1 MRDRRRHEDVAQVT
15 IPMRAVE
22 PYVPRAQRVAQVEHD
37 RDFPEAG
44 IIIALRPQLSQP
56 FGMRSQEIVGRR
68 NCDLGSDGGRSEESR
83 VGKECVSPV
92 RYRWS
97 RYHVNKKTK

>member
-22 PYVPRAQRVAQVEHD
+22 PYVARAQRVAQVEHD

-44 IIIALRPQLSQP
+44 IIIALRPQLPPP
-56 FGMRSQEIVGRR
+56 FGMRAQEIVGPR
-68 NCDLGSDGGRSEESR
+68 NCALGSDGGSRVQKRRSEEHTSELQSLMR
-83 VGKECVSPV
+83 I
-92 RYRWS
+92 
-97 RYHVNKKTK
+97 